1 MSVAVLD
8 VKIMKIHRIAEGG
21 KLKAFVDLSV
31 NDALII
37 KGIRVVDGKDGLF
50 MSMPSEQGK
59 DEKWYERVR
68 CLNKEVRGLIETTVL
83 DAYRTGQGL

>member
-1 MSVAVLD
+1 MSEATLD
-8 VKIMKIHRIAEGG
+8 IKIMKIHRIKEGG

-37 KGIRVVDGKDGLF
+37 KGIRVVDGREGLF

-68 CLNKEVRGLIETTVL
+68 CLTKEVKVLMERTVL
-83 DAYRTGQGL
+83 DAYHAEQDS